1 MSGGGCGL
9 AAKRNLVHLARSA
22 SRLYKISHLPCPAR
36 IPSGRLEMT
45 LGVSNYINCC
55 AICFNCAACTTPLW
69 RHLVSPFLKI
79 ISVGTLLIL

>member
-9 AAKRNLVHLARSA
+9 ERREILHTWQSLRAACIRFLLTR
-22 SRLYKISHLPCPAR
+22 
-36 IPSGRLEMT
+36 PSCSTLFVEMQYIFMA
-45 LGVSNYINCC
+45 YINCC

-79 ISVGTLLIL
+79 INVGTLLIL